1 MMIRK
6 LLPIIVLVMVTSLS
20 IAGCTSSTSSNQAAG
35 SASQAASST
44 ASASASATPT
54 ATPSPTASPSIVPT
68 ASPTPTPTPTP
79 SPTPAPSY
87 TVVITG
93 PTDTNYGITWTATV
107 YENGVPIPQN
117 QLTGVTW
124 YINGVLS
131 RGDDTTGWG
140 SGTSATMTHDANGLD
155 GTPFQQNNV
164 ITAAYKGVTS
174 APAYFVDSE
183 LTPYSTPTATATAT
197 PTATPLV
204 VTQTP
209 TPTPTATP
217 TPTVIR

>member
-1 MMIRK
+1 MTGV
-6 LLPIIVLVMVTSLS
+6 LAVLIVSV
-20 IAGCTSSTSSNQAAG
+20 AGCTSSTTSSNQAA
-35 SASQAASST
+35 SSTSQATSTTASTS

-68 ASPTPTPTPTP
+68 ASPT
-79 SPTPAPSY
+79 PTPAPSY

-107 YENGVPIPQN
+107 YENGVPVPQN

-131 RGDDTTGWG
+131 RGDDATGWG
-140 SGTSATMTHDANGLD
+140 SGTSATMTHDANGLA
-155 GTPFQQNNV
+155 GSPFQQNNV

-183 LTPYSTPTATATAT
+183 LAPYSTPTPTLTAT
-197 PTATPLV
+197 PTLIPTP
-204 VTQTP
+204 TP
-209 TPTPTATP
+209 TPTPTARP
-217 TPTVIR
+217 TIRVI